1 MPEKKAHH
9 LIFNNVAGI
18 YSLFFESQKRSFR
31 MAVEKAKPHF
41 DITRYETVL
50 DVGSGTGALCSVL
63 TELGLTSTGIE
74 PAEKMR
80 EVAMQK
86 TAAQQIAFLPGNILE
101 GLPFE
106 DDAFDIVMASFVA
119 HGLTPEY
126 RKLMYAE
133 MSRIAKHYVI
143 FHDFNENRSLHISLI
158 EWLEGGD
165 YFRFIKTAR
174 HEMKACENALKNCFA
189 SVEVITVAK
198 QASWYVCE
206 NQPYHPI

>member
-9 LIFNNVAGI
+9 LIFNNIAGI

-31 MAVEKAKPHF
+31 MAVEKAKPYF
-41 DITRYETVL
+41 DITHYDTVL

-63 TELGLTSTGIE
+63 TELGLTTTGVE

-80 EVAMQK
+80 AVALQK
-86 TAAQQIAFLPGNILE
+86 TAAQRIAFLPGNILE

-106 DDAFDIVMASFVA
+106 DDSFDIVMASFVA
-119 HGLTPEY
+119 HGLTPEH

-143 FHDFNENRSLHISLI
+143 FHDFNENRSLPISLI

-174 HEMKACENALKNCFA
+174 HEMKACENALKSCFA

-206 NQPYHPI
+206 KQPYHPT